1 MVEIGDVVIFIDED
15 RVERPALVIHTF
27 HAGETEPSVNLVV
40 VEKDP
45 ARHDS
50 YGRQVARP
58 TSIVHESNQPA
69 GGFCYRTM

>member
-1 MVEIGDVVIFIDED
+1 MVEVGEVVTFIDED
-15 RVERPALVIHTF
+15 RAEPPALVIHAF
-27 HAGETEPSVNLVV
+27 HAGESEPSVNLVV

-45 ARHDS
+45 ARQDS

-69 GGFCYRTM
+69 GGFCWRRR